1 MAPRLSHYGIAYAK
15 RTVSDFERLEDPRL
29 HRVRGI
35 GEPAVQ
41 GGAVLAGKHARRP
54 DLRSQQVAER
64 RPAVVHLGLLAQ
76 LMPDKLDHL
85 VGQDRDKE
93 MPFRPLVL
101 LVKDGAQPQLR
112 LQGPEDG
119 FHVGQHDV
127 GPPQLFRRHTLHVGA
142 QGVHAGICE
151 HGDWP
156 WDPASR

>member
-1 MAPRLSHYGIAYAK
+1 MEPSWQGNA
-15 RTVSDFERLEDPRL
+15 
-29 HRVRGI
+29 RG
-35 GEPAVQ
+35 PN
-41 GGAVLAGKHARRP
+41 
-54 DLRSQQVAER
+54 LRSQQVAER
-64 RPAVVHLGLLAQ
+64 CPAVVQLGLLAQ

-127 GPPQLFRRHTLHVGA
+127 GSPQFFRRQPLHVGA
-142 QGVHAGICE
+142 QGVHAGLRE
-151 HGDWP
+151 HRVGLGIQRP
-156 WDPASR
+156 VFVAFSPSA